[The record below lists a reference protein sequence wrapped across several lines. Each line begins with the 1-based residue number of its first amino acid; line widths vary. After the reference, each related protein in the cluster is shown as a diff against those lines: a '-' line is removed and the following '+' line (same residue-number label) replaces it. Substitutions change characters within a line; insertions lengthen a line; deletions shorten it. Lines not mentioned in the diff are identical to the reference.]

1 MLHVRVL
8 AALLAASIA
17 LRKDAVAFKVG
28 LTLRSSSLRSPRPPG
43 AAASRAAEQQQHVVQ
58 PNSGRRRPATSM
70 SLLRTFEAS
79 ELQLQRF
86 IGELGFVEI
95 TDWEYN
101 RQTSPV
107 DPSTPS
113 RTLNSSGTTVRL
125 FEARTYGNAKVVLK
139 EFLPKGL
146 KLAYREIEIND
157 RLQDAWDQ
165 KNGPG
170 GRPPVLALMGSLVA
184 DESFK
189 SRRFLEQWVSK
200 FPSLPV
206 PAIGSVWLVYR
217 WEGLYTFASF
227 PPAKQESE
235 FFDAFNPTS
244 RTKRRAT
251 FVKEM
256 MRGAAN
262 ALAFMHE
269 SGVVHRSL
277 GASSLR
283 VNTLDERYP
292 RQLEV
297 LLSDFGFATRLSE
310 IDDETIRR
318 ASSAGATSPLAVS
331 DFLFREDL
339 YSLGYVFL
347 ELVFGAFCDD
357 KSKRPDQN
365 SLKRLLED
373 IFKGDFKAFKDYCL
387 TEPVWEPAVEVLDAD
402 RGSGWGLATALLQAR
417 GTAAS
422 YFDSGGY
429 GGDYDYEE
437 ESAPE
442 GGPGDAKGLSMSMA
456 STRGVL
462 SLPYFTDGQR

>member
-1 MLHVRVL
+1 CCFNIIRSTYPPPPELSRAIAFFSGTRLGTRTPSQEMLHVRVL

-28 LTLRSSSLRSPRPPG
+28 SPLRSSSLRSPRPPG
-43 AAASRAAEQQQHVVQ
+43 AAASRAAEQRHVVQ
-58 PNSGRRRPATSM
+58 PNSRRRRQATSM

-244 RTKRRAT
+244 RTKRRAA

-277 GASSLR
+277 GAPSLR

-318 ASSAGATSPLAVS
+318 ASLSGATSPFAVS

-357 KSKRPDQN
+357 KAKRPDQN

-373 IFKGDFKAFKDYCL
+373 IFKGDFKAFK
-387 TEPVWEPAVEVLDAD
+387 
-402 RGSGWGLATALLQAR
+402 
-417 GTAAS
+417 
-422 YFDSGGY
+422 
-429 GGDYDYEE
+429 
-437 ESAPE
+437 
-442 GGPGDAKGLSMSMA
+442 
-456 STRGVL
+456 
-462 SLPYFTDGQR
+462 

>member
-1 MLHVRVL
+1 MGQAWMGQDGELV
-8 AALLAASIA
+8 AT
-17 LRKDAVAFKVG
+17 AVDFFI
-28 LTLRSSSLRSPRPPG
+28 
-43 AAASRAAEQQQHVVQ
+43 
-58 PNSGRRRPATSM
+58 SGRAGG
-70 SLLRTFEAS
+70 L
-79 ELQLQRF
+79 
-86 IGELGFVEI
+86 GEY
-95 TDWEYN
+95 D

-113 RTLNSSGTTVRL
+113 RTLNPSGTTVRL

-139 EFLPKGL
+139 EFLPKAL

-157 RLQDAWDQ
+157 RLLDAWES

-227 PPAKQESE
+227 PTAKQETE
-235 FFDAFNPTS
+235 FFDAFNPAS
-244 RTKRRAT
+244 KTKRRAA

-277 GASSLR
+277 GAPSLR

-297 LLSDFGFATRLSE
+297 LLSDFGFASRLSE

-318 ASSAGATSPLAVS
+318 ASSSGANSPFAVS

-347 ELVFGAFCDD
+347 ELVFGAFCESKS

-387 TEPVWEPAVEVLDAD
+387 TEPAWEPAVEVLDAD

-422 YFDSGGY
+422 NFERRGGGY
-429 GGDYDYEE
+429 GNYDEDE
-437 ESAPE
+437 DGME
-442 GGPGDAKGLSMSMA
+442 GGPGEVKGMSMSMA

-462 SLPYFTDGQR
+462 SLPYFTGAER